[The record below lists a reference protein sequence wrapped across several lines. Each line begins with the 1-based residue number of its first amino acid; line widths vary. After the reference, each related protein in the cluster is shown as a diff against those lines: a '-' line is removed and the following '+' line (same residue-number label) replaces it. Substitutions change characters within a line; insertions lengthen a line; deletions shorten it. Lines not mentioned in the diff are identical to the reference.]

1 MVMILEFINNID
13 NRETAL
19 AVWLCIALAWMIYK
33 NEVRK
38 SLIIVLKTFFLKPI
52 LISIFLMSSY
62 ILSMVLLL
70 SWIGIWNESQ
80 LKTTLVWSITV
91 GLILLFRVNK
101 ISNDKTFFT
110 KAIRENFKLTIIIDF
125 IMNLNVLSFWIEF
138 ILIPIMVVITGVLA
152 ITERDEKYIDVQ
164 KLMTIIVSIIGWSL
178 FVYASWQVY
187 IHFNKI
193 ATLETL
199 RSFIIPILFSI
210 LYLPFIYLAI
220 VYMAYENVFV
230 RLQFVI
236 KDASL
241 HKYAKQQLL
250 LQLMFNIQLLPIWLK
265 AAWTRDLNTQAEI
278 NDLIREIKQGEAD
291 SDY

>member
-152 ITERDEKYIDVQ
+152 ITERAEKYIDVQ